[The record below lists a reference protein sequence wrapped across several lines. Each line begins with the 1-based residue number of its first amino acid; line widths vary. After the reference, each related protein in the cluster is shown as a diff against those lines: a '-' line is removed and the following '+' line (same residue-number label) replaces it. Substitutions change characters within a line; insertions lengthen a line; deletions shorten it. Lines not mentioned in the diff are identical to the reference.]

1 MSTEKSEPSVAYAP
15 GQRALLS
22 KLEQD
27 VRAQLAPKPK
37 RLAHSLSV
45 AACAESL
52 ALTYGVD
59 PFLAR
64 AAGLLHD
71 WDKVLPHAELL
82 ARARE
87 LGIDMGVDLAL
98 VEPLLHG
105 MVASRE
111 LPARYPELP
120 HEVWRAIDVHTTAAA
135 DMSDLDMVLFVAD
148 GIEPLRPASPG
159 IERTRS
165 LVGKASLADV
175 FWDSFVGGITYVL
188 EGGRYLYPG
197 TIGVY
202 NALVAARA
210 GAAARN

>member
-1 MSTEKSEPSVAYAP
+1 MSAEKSEPSVAYAP
-15 GQRALLS
+15 GKQALLA

-27 VRAQLAPKPK
+27 VRAQLSSKPK

-71 WDKVLPHAELL
+71 WDKVLPHGELL
-82 ARARE
+82 RRARE
-87 LGIDMGVDLAL
+87 LDIDMGVDLDL

-120 HEVWRAIDVHTTAAA
+120 DEVWHAIDVHTTAAA

-148 GIEPLRPASPG
+148 GIEPLRPATPG

-165 LVGKASLADV
+165 LVGKAPLADV

-202 NALVAARA
+202 NALVAVRA

>member
-1 MSTEKSEPSVAYAP
+1 
-15 GQRALLS
+15 
-22 KLEQD
+22 
-27 VRAQLAPKPK
+27 
-37 RLAHSLSV
+37 
-45 AACAESL
+45 
-52 ALTYGVD
+52 
-59 PFLAR
+59 
-64 AAGLLHD
+64 
-71 WDKVLPHAELL
+71 
-82 ARARE
+82 
-87 LGIDMGVDLAL
+87 MGVDLDL

-120 HEVWRAIDVHTTAAA
+120 GEVWHAIDVHTTAAA

-148 GIEPLRPASPG
+148 GIEPLRPATPG

-175 FWDSFVGGITYVL
+175 FWYSFVGGITYVL

-202 NALVAARA
+202 NALVAVRA